1 MAPHRRRRL
10 EPADPL
16 RGQVRSTEVLEPIE
30 DWLRGESGL
39 PTADEGDPIRLSGD
53 QFGTALGGIIGG
65 LTSVAAAIAAVFT
78 SALVTALIAIYL
90 NMDSRRFH
98 ESLFRVVP
106 PGYEGDAERMAGR
119 IKNVWT
125 GYMYGQLIN
134 SLITA
139 LMVWAI
145 LALVGLPGAFVMAL
159 LMLVL
164 NMIPTIGPILAAVPG
179 VLAALIQGS
188 DRLDVSNLVFALI
201 VTGIYLVVVQ
211 VQANL
216 IAPRVMGSA
225 VNLRP
230 AVIMIGLI
238 VGLQVGGLLG
248 SLLAVP
254 VIATGREV
262 VRYLY
267 LKLIDRDPWERVS
280 PAPPEPSAAT
290 AN

>member
-1 MAPHRRRRL
+1 
-10 EPADPL
+10 
-16 RGQVRSTEVLEPIE
+16 
-30 DWLRGESGL
+30 
-39 PTADEGDPIRLSGD
+39 
-53 QFGTALGGIIGG
+53 
-65 LTSVAAAIAAVFT
+65 
-78 SALVTALIAIYL
+78 
-90 NMDSRRFH
+90 
-98 ESLFRVVP
+98 
-106 PGYEGDAERMAGR
+106 
-119 IKNVWT
+119 
-125 GYMYGQLIN
+125 MYGQLIN
-134 SLITA
+134 SVITA
-139 LMVWAI
+139 LMVWAV

-188 DRLDVSNLVFALI
+188 DRLDVGNLAFGLI
-201 VTGIYLVVVQ
+201 VAGIYVVVVQ

-238 VGLQVGGLLG
+238 LGLQIGGLLG

-254 VIATGREV
+254 VIATAREV

-267 LKLIDRDPWERVS
+267 VKLIDRDPWEPIS
-280 PAPPEPSAAT
+280 PAEPEPIVAT
-290 AN
+290 AS